1 MNCSR
6 WSTSTPN
13 LLSCV
18 LPRLSPVGE
27 DVPDDAVVPLADKEL
42 EGALL
47 SRVAAARRA
56 PASRARGKLDA
67 TSRDEGA
74 EPQDFFVSQSAM
86 RLPAAGRAHA
96 RDERSDRADVFSRGT
111 SKETQVLFE
120 RPSPSLSVLKIK
132 RRACPQQYCNYI
144 NGGLI
149 TMIN

>member
-27 DVPDDAVVPLADKEL
+27 DVPDDAVVPLADEEL

-47 SRVAAARRA
+47 SRVTAARA

-96 RDERSDRADVFSRGT
+96 RDECSDRMDVSAIFAIGIGAVD
-111 SKETQVLFE
+111 EIQVLFE
-120 RPSPSLSVLKIK
+120 RPNRSISVLIIQ
-132 RRACPQQYCNYI
+132 RRARPEQCCNYI
-144 NGGLI
+144 NGGLR
-149 TMIN
+149 